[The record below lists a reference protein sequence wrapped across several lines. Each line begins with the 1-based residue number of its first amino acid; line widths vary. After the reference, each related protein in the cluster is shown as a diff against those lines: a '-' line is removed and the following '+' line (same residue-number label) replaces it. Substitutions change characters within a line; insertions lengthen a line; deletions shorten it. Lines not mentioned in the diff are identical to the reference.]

1 MNNIF
6 ILMFTIV
13 SIEFIITFKKN
24 FCIFLLPI
32 FLMNCF
38 SNHLP
43 RAKLIAILSLNSKSN
58 IRYSKTSYEFT
69 RGIEIQSEKPIIE
82 RLNPL
87 NSDTNF
93 SYLIK
98 PDLPIGITL
107 NKNTGVISGKPE
119 IASIPQNYEVQI
131 SNNSESLTIVLN
143 IAVIGL
149 RPLKTKQTGCWNN
162 GGTPISCENSGQD
175 GELQLGR
182 EGDFSNP
189 TTNVDYP
196 NDYITK
202 DNATGLI
209 WKTCAEGKS
218 GDDCSIGTATTTDWE
233 TAQSMC
239 KSLDDLNSNAGYAG
253 IKKWRTPTRLELLSI
268 ATSIGNSTITSSI
281 AFPSFN
287 VPIWTSEEDDA
298 SNGIRGLGVG
308 LIISTSKNSSTS
320 VRCVSGNYYPNS
332 AFLDNKDG
340 TITDYSTLLVWQK
353 CPLGLSGDFCEV
365 GTATGQNR
373 GNSLLTCNSL
383 SLASRSWRLP
393 NYQELFSIVKPSKD
407 NVAIEV
413 NYFPN
418 TFAGSFW
425 TSTNSFSSLASG
437 FSVSFTVG
445 TSGNFIKSTITPKVR
460 CVSTLK

>member
-6 ILMFTIV
+6 IFMFTTV
-13 SIEFIITFKKN
+13 SMEFVIIFKKN
-24 FCIFLLPI
+24 FYIFLISI
-32 FLMNCF
+32 FLMNCL

-43 RAKLIAILSLNSKSN
+43 KAKLIAILSLNSKSN
-58 IRYSKTSYEFT
+58 IRYSKTSFEFT

-107 NKNTGVISGKPE
+107 NKYNGIISGKPE
-119 IASIPQNYEVQI
+119 IASIPQNYEIQV

-143 IAVIGL
+143 ITVIGL

-162 GGTPISCENSGQD
+162 VGTPISCENSGQD

-189 TTNVDYP
+189 ATNADYP

-209 WKTCAEGKS
+209 WKTCAEGQS
-218 GDDCSIGTATTTDWE
+218 GVDCSIGSSITTDWE

-253 IKKWRTPTRLELLSI
+253 IKKWRTPTRKELITI
-268 ATSIGNSTITSSI
+268 ATSIGNSSITSSS
-281 AFPSFN
+281 AFPSLSA
-287 VPIWTSEEDDA
+287 PIWTSEEYDT
-298 SNGIRGLGVG
+298 SNANRGLGIG

-340 TITDYSTLLVWQK
+340 TITDFSTLLVWQK

-365 GTATGQNR
+365 GTIAGQNR
-373 GNSLLTCNSL
+373 SNSLLTCNGL
-383 SLASRSWRLP
+383 SLANRTWRLP
-393 NYQELFSIVKPSKD
+393 NYQELLSIVKPSKD
-407 NVAIEV
+407 NVAIDL

-425 TSTNSFSSLASG
+425 TSTNSFSSLIAG
-437 FSVSFTVG
+437 FSVNFSD
-445 TSGNFIKSTITPKVR
+445 GNSSNGLKSSNIPKVR